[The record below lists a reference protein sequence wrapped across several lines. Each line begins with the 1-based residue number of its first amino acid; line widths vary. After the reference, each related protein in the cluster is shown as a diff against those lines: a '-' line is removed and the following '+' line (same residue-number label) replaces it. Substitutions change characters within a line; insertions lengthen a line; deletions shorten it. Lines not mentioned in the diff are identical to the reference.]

1 MGRNARTAGA
11 GQGEKATRSDT
22 TETRLALIC
31 AAERL
36 FAEQGLQRTS
46 LRQINQ
52 EAGQRNESAVHY
64 HFGSREAVIAAIL
77 DLRTKPVNEA
87 RLQMLDAARAAAG
100 GAPLSSLALAEIF
113 VLPLAR
119 AISAMPGGNHYVRFL
134 TQLYLDHMSWKQFSR
149 GAHDTALVQS
159 LAELARSKPY
169 LPRPVLNQRFMA
181 ATGLLNQ
188 MLAIVEAL
196 MQNKRQREA
205 ALEADIRVANIID
218 LIVAIFDAPVSPR
231 AVSALAAAGQRLA
244 TG

>member
-1 MGRNARTAGA
+1 VRRTAQAAGA
-11 GQGEKATRSDT
+11 GHGEKAARSDAA
-22 TETRLALIC
+22 ETRLALIA

-77 DLRTKPVNEA
+77 DLRTKPVNED
-87 RLQMLDAARAAAG
+87 RLQMLEAARAAAG

-119 AISAMPGGNHYVRFL
+119 AIAAAPGGNHYVRFL
-134 TQLYLDHMSWKQFSR
+134 TQLHLDHTTWKRFSR
-149 GAHDTALVQS
+149 GTHDTALVQG

-169 LPRPVLNQRFMA
+169 LPRSVLNQRFMA
-181 ATGLLNQ
+181 ATGVLNQ
-188 MLAIVEAL
+188 MLAVVEAV
-196 MQNKRQREA
+196 MQTKRRREA
-205 ALEADIRVANIID
+205 LLEADVRVANIID
-218 LIVAIFDAPVSPR
+218 LLVAIYDAPVSPR
-231 AVSALAAAGQRLA
+231 AVAALAAAGRP
-244 TG
+244 

>member
-1 MGRNARTAGA
+1 VGRTARVAGA
-11 GQGEKATRSDT
+11 SHSEKAARSDA
-22 TETRLALIC
+22 TETRLALIS

-77 DLRTKPVNEA
+77 DLRTKPVNED
-87 RLQMLDAARAAAG
+87 RLQMLEAARAFAG

-119 AISAMPGGNHYVRFL
+119 SITAPGGNHYVRFL
-134 TQLYLDHMSWKQFSR
+134 TQLYLDHTSWKRFSR
-149 GAHDTALVQS
+149 GAHDTALVQG

-181 ATGLLNQ
+181 ATGILNQ
-188 MLAIVEAL
+188 MLAIVEAV
-196 MQNKRQREA
+196 MQTKRQREA
-205 ALEADIRVANIID
+205 ALEAEVRVANIID
-218 LIVAIFDAPVSPR
+218 VIVGIFDAPVSPR
-231 AVSALAAAGQRLA
+231 AVSALAAASQR
-244 TG
+244 